1 MARCSDRFW
10 EGWKLSIK
18 TLAIV
23 GGQWGDE
30 GKGKIVD
37 CLSARTDAVV
47 RFQGGHNAG
56 HTLVSDGRKVIVHL
70 IPAGVLHQHVRAFIG
85 NGVVVSLEALQSEVR
100 SVENHVE
107 DVSRRLAISEDC
119 ALLLPSHAALD
130 QAREL
135 SKGKRAIGTTSRGIG
150 PAYEDKIARRGIKMH
165 DLLDH
170 IVLTDK
176 VADLLDYHNFL
187 LRERYAADQV
197 DTSEILDFLLAA
209 VEWATPMIADVS
221 SEVSGLINEGKRVLF
236 EGAQGVM
243 LDIDHGTYPYVT
255 SSNTGTGAIST
266 GGGIPVSR
274 VNHIMAIVKA
284 YTTRVGAGPF
294 PTELRDETGNRIAQN
309 GAEFGATT
317 GRPRR
322 CGWFD
327 AVTVRRAHQL
337 NHFDGLCVTK
347 LDVLDGID
355 SLRICTGYHIGGGI
369 SNNLS
374 CNAKQLQESV
384 PIYDEFPGWKEST
397 YGVTRYADLPPNAKN
412 YLEGIAEL
420 TGVPIDII
428 STGPERKHTIFNE
441 SVSDWA

>member
-1 MARCSDRFW
+1 M
-10 EGWKLSIK
+10 SIQ

-56 HTLVSDGRKVIVHL
+56 HTLVSDNRKVIVHL
-70 IPAGVLHQHVRAFIG
+70 IPAGILHEHVRAYIG
-85 NGVVVSLEALQSEVR
+85 NGVVVSLEALQNEMR
-100 SVENHVE
+100 NVENHVE

-165 DLLDH
+165 DLRDDG
-170 IVLTDK
+170 VLSDK
-176 VADLLDYHNFL
+176 VTELLDYHNFL
-187 LRERYAADQV
+187 LRERYSTEQV
-197 DTSEILDFLLAA
+197 DTYKILDFLLSA
-209 VEWATPMIADVS
+209 VEWATPMVADVS
-221 SEVSGLINEGKRVLF
+221 SEVSDLIDKGKRVLF

-274 VNHIMAIVKA
+274 VNHVMAIVKA
-284 YTTRVGAGPF
+284 YTTRVGSGPF
-294 PTELRDETGNRIAQN
+294 PTELHDEIGKRIAEK
-309 GAEFGATT
+309 GDEFGATT

-337 NHFDGLCVTK
+337 NHFNGLCVTK
-347 LDVLDGID
+347 LDVLDGLD
-355 SLRICTGYHIGGGI
+355 TLKICTGYRTNDAV
-369 SNNLS
+369 SRNLS
-374 CNAKQLQESV
+374 CNAKNLQESI
-384 PIYDEFPGWKEST
+384 PIYEELPGWNEST
-397 YGVTRYADLPPNAKN
+397 YGVTRYTDLPRNAKN
-412 YLEGIAEL
+412 YLEGIAEMS
-420 TGVPIDII
+420 GVPIDII

-441 SVSDWA
+441 SISDWA

>member
-1 MARCSDRFW
+1 MN
-10 EGWKLSIK
+10 IQ

-56 HTLVSDGRKVIVHL
+56 HTLVSDNQQVVVHL
-70 IPAGVLHQHVRAFIG
+70 IPAGVLHQHVLAFIG
-85 NGVVVSLEALQSEVR
+85 NGVVLSLDALQKEMASIADYVQ
-100 SVENHVE
+100 
-107 DVSRRLAISEDC
+107 DLPQRLKISEDC

-130 QAREL
+130 QARES

-150 PAYEDKIARRGIKMH
+150 PAYEDKIARRGIKLH
-165 DLLDH
+165 NLLDANE
-170 IVLTDK
+170 LSEK
-176 VADLLDYHNFL
+176 VAELLDYHNFL
-187 LRERYAADQV
+187 LGQRYGIPQV
-197 DTSEILDFLLAA
+197 DADGALDFLMAA
-209 VEWATPMIADVS
+209 AEWAIPMITDVS
-221 SEVSGLINEGKRVLF
+221 SDVSKLIDKGKRVLF
-236 EGAQGVM
+236 EGAQGVL

-255 SSNTGTGAIST
+255 SSNTGTGAIAT

-274 VNHIMAIVKA
+274 VNHVMAIVKA
-284 YTTRVGAGPF
+284 YTTRVGSGPF
-294 PTELRDETGNRIAQN
+294 PTELDDEVGQHIAKR

-337 NHFDGLCVTK
+337 NGFNGLCITK
-347 LDVLDGID
+347 LDVLDGLDTIK
-355 SLRICTGYHIGGGI
+355 ICTDYHVRDTT
-369 SNNLS
+369 SNSMS
-374 CNAKQLQESV
+374 CNAKNLGECE
-384 PIYDEFPGWKEST
+384 PIYEEIPGWGEST
-397 YGVTRYADLPPNAKN
+397 LGITRYADLPKNAKK
-412 YLEGIAEL
+412 YLDRISEL
-420 TGVPIDII
+420 CGVSIDII

-441 SVSDWA
+441 PLLDWI